1 MNNFEEEQKKINKMQ
16 SDLNI
21 GTKKLIDLVSEEVD
35 QLKNEIVKLQNEI
48 MKNKLN

>member
-1 MNNFEEEQKKINKMQ
+1 MSNFEEEQQKINKMQ

-35 QLKNEIVKLQNEI
+35 QLKNQIAKLQNQI
-48 MKNKLN
+48 RNNKLN